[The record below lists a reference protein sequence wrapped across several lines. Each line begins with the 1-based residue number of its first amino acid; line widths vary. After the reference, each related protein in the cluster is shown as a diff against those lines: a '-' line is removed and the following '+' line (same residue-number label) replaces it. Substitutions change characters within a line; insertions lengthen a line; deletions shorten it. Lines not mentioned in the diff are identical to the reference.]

1 MILLTVPAYRP
12 RLGRFDEL
20 PAPGTCRGYT
30 RLHGHRVTNGPC
42 CHGQMQMPRSETELP
57 HALSSHT
64 CRERCCIGHRERM
77 GNGHRG
83 HMGLDSPITIRG
95 RPLLESPGHRAGG
108 AAGHQHGWSN
118 KGVFPIDFAL
128 EGPSIGSRTAL
139 GPHLRRSCAP
149 LRRPRG
155 GRLERQARLECMLR
169 RRVRTA
175 EPCLLRK
182 SHAARDAVTCK
193 CRAGCLPDQSF
204 LTSPAP

>member
-20 PAPGTCRGYT
+20 PAPGTCRGCT

-57 HALSSHT
+57 HALPSHT

-77 GNGHRG
+77 G
-83 HMGLDSPITIRG
+83 LDSPITIRG
-95 RPLLESPGHRAGG
+95 RPLLESSGHRAGG

-118 KGVFPIDFAL
+118 KGVPHRL
-128 EGPSIGSRTAL
+128 RPGGPLHRLSYRL

-155 GRLERQARLECMLR
+155 GRLERRARLECMLR

-193 CRAGCLPDQSF
+193 CRAGCLPDQSY

>member
-1 MILLTVPAYRP
+1 MDIVSPIAPAAT
-12 RLGRFDEL
+12 GR
-20 PAPGTCRGYT
+20 CR
-30 RLHGHRVTNGPC
+30 
-42 CHGQMQMPRSETELP
+42 CHGLKQNC
-57 HALSSHT
+57 HT
-64 CRERCCIGHRERM
+64 RCPLIPVASGVGHRERM

-95 RPLLESPGHRAGG
+95 RPLLESSGHRAGE

-118 KGVFPIDFAL
+118 KGVPHRL
-128 EGPSIGSRTAL
+128 RPGGPLHRLSYRL

-155 GRLERQARLECMLR
+155 GRLECMLR

-193 CRAGCLPDQSF
+193 CRAGCLPDQSY

>member
-1 MILLTVPAYRP
+1 MDIVSPMAPAAMGRCRCHGLKQNCHTRCPLIPVASGVASGTGSAWATGTGGTWVLT
-12 RLGRFDEL
+12 
-20 PAPGTCRGYT
+20 APSSSEESSCRGHLGT
-30 RLHGHRVTNGPC
+30 VQVGRLVTSMG
-42 CHGQMQMPRSETELP
+42 GQT
-57 HALSSHT
+57 
-64 CRERCCIGHRERM
+64 
-77 GNGHRG
+77 
-83 HMGLDSPITIRG
+83 
-95 RPLLESPGHRAGG
+95 
-108 AAGHQHGWSN
+108 
-118 KGVFPIDFAL
+118 KVFPIDFAL
-128 EGPSIGSRTAL
+128 DGPSIGSRTAL

-155 GRLERQARLECMLR
+155 GRLERRARLECMLR

>member
-20 PAPGTCRGYT
+20 PAPGTCRGCT

-42 CHGQMQMPRSETELP
+42 CHGQMQMPRSETGLP
-57 HALSSHT
+57 HALPSHT

-77 GNGHRG
+77 G
-83 HMGLDSPITIRG
+83 TVQVG
-95 RPLLESPGHRAGG
+95 RLVTSMDG
-108 AAGHQHGWSN
+108 QT
-118 KGVFPIDFAL
+118 KVFPIDFAL

-155 GRLERQARLECMLR
+155 GRLERRARLECMLR

-204 LTSPAP
+204 LTSPVP

>member
-1 MILLTVPAYRP
+1 MDIVSPMAPAAT
-12 RLGRFDEL
+12 GR
-20 PAPGTCRGYT
+20 CR
-30 RLHGHRVTNGPC
+30 
-42 CHGQMQMPRSETELP
+42 CHGLKQNCHTRCPLIPVASGVASGTGSAWATGTGGTWVLTAPSPSEEDP
-57 HALSSHT
+57 CWSHLGT
-64 CRERCCIGHRERM
+64 VQVGRLVTSM
-77 GNGHRG
+77 GGQ
-83 HMGLDSPITIRG
+83 T
-95 RPLLESPGHRAGG
+95 
-108 AAGHQHGWSN
+108 
-118 KGVFPIDFAL
+118 KVFPIVFAL

-155 GRLERQARLECMLR
+155 GRLERRARLECMLR

>member
-1 MILLTVPAYRP
+1 MDIVSPMAPAAT
-12 RLGRFDEL
+12 GR
-20 PAPGTCRGYT
+20 CR
-30 RLHGHRVTNGPC
+30 
-42 CHGQMQMPRSETELP
+42 CHGLKQNCHTRCPLIPVASGVASGTGSAWATGTGGTWVLTAPSPSEEDP
-57 HALSSHT
+57 CWSHL
-64 CRERCCIGHRERM
+64 
-77 GNGHRG
+77 GNGQVGRLVTS
-83 HMGLDSPITIRG
+83 MGGQT
-95 RPLLESPGHRAGG
+95 
-108 AAGHQHGWSN
+108 
-118 KGVFPIDFAL
+118 KVFPIDFAL

-155 GRLERQARLECMLR
+155 GRLERRARLECMLR

-193 CRAGCLPDQSF
+193 CRAGCLPDQSY

>member
-1 MILLTVPAYRP
+1 MDIVSPMAPAAT
-12 RLGRFDEL
+12 GR
-20 PAPGTCRGYT
+20 CR
-30 RLHGHRVTNGPC
+30 
-42 CHGQMQMPRSETELP
+42 CHGLKQDYHTRCPLIPVASGVASGTGSAWATGTGGTWVLTAPSPSEEDP
-57 HALSSHT
+57 CWSHLGT
-64 CRERCCIGHRERM
+64 VQVGRLVTSM
-77 GNGHRG
+77 GGQ
-83 HMGLDSPITIRG
+83 T
-95 RPLLESPGHRAGG
+95 
-108 AAGHQHGWSN
+108 
-118 KGVFPIDFAL
+118 KVFPIDFAL

-155 GRLERQARLECMLR
+155 GRLERRARLECMLR